1 MEDKKI
7 VFPDD
12 KKIVFPDDEV
22 TYKEFFTINQNNIRH
37 FAYIG
42 NIGNKRGLL
51 GLIFNINDNKDD
63 ITVKF
68 SMDEKGDMIMDVS
81 NKDQIINDVKT
92 TFTQIL
98 IKESGGARSLSFS
111 KTTGGRKVSIKKEIC
126 GKLRCIYKIPG
137 SRKEHIKYKGRL
149 IAVADY
155 KKLMKK
161 A

>member
-1 MEDKKI
+1 MADKKI
-7 VFPDD
+7 E
-12 KKIVFPDDEV
+12 FPDDEV

-42 NIGNKRGLL
+42 NIGDRGLI
-51 GLIFNINDNKDD
+51 GLIFNINDEIDD
-63 ITVKF
+63 IFIKF
-68 SMDEKGDMIMDVS
+68 SKDEKEDMIMNVYN
-81 NKDQIINDVKT
+81 NKNQIINDVKT

-98 IKESGGARSLSFS
+98 IKESGGTRSLSFS

>member
-1 MEDKKI
+1 MDANMNANMN
-7 VFPDD
+7 VFMGDR
-12 KKIVFPDDEV
+12 
-22 TYKEFFTINQNNIRH
+22 NI
-37 FAYIG
+37 
-42 NIGNKRGLL
+42 
-51 GLIFNINDNKDD
+51 
-63 ITVKF
+63 
-68 SMDEKGDMIMDVS
+68 S
-81 NKDQIINDVKT
+81 DVKVV
-92 TFTQIL
+92 FTKIS
-98 IKESGGARSLSFS
+98 IKDKDGNNHPVVYS